1 MKIQS
6 EKPDLLEVL
15 TTNTVEYFKWYP
27 PNDPKHDAIMDN
39 FGVIFPFSW
48 GRILT
53 DKVNFKVQEVGGA
66 DCSHADMI
74 ELISAQLRN
83 YDRDSM
89 VYVMWS
95 NMITGIMEV
104 HTSTVLKYLK
114 IIYDQDFDFWVFDVN
129 YGWCIECY
137 HSGSIIFFT

>member
-1 MKIQS
+1 MNIQP

-15 TTNTVEYFKWYP
+15 TTSTAEYFKWYP
-27 PNDPKHDAIMDN
+27 PNEPKHDAIMDN
-39 FGVIFPFSW
+39 FGIVFPFSW

-53 DKVNFKVQEVGGA
+53 DKVNLKVQEVGG
-66 DCSHADMI
+66 CSHANMI
-74 ELISAQLRN
+74 ELMSAQLRN

-104 HTSTVLKYLK
+104 RIDTVLRHLK
-114 IIYDQDFDFWVFDVN
+114 IIHDQDFDFWVFDVN
-129 YGWCIECY
+129 YGWCIEYY
-137 HSGSIIFFT
+137 HSGSIVFFT